1 LTLEHPLAS
10 DIDRSFNLEHA
21 AKAHDYLEHQTAY
34 GRVVLK
40 PV

>member
-1 LTLEHPLAS
+1 MTAVALE
-10 DIDRSFNLEHA
+10 LEHA